1 MGNEPRMK
9 LPKQKPARAGE
20 PKPGSAAHQGEAA
33 LRPAGMQ
40 QLGTSGWEQ
49 VRQAIRALTRPALPP
64 R

>member
-9 LPKQKPARAGE
+9 TPKQRLARPSE
-20 PKPGSAAHQGEAA
+20 PKLGSSAHPGAAQP
-33 LRPAGMQ
+33 RPAGMQ

-49 VRQAIRALTRPALPP
+49 VRQAIRALTRPALP

>member
-9 LPKQKPARAGE
+9 MPKGRPARAE
-20 PKPGSAAHQGEAA
+20 AKAGSAAHQGAA
-33 LRPAGMQ
+33 QPRPAGMQ

-49 VRQAIRALTRPALPP
+49 VRQAIRALTRPALP